1 MPISYG
7 RQSISWRDIVAVV
20 RAMRSPYL
28 TQGPSVQAFE
38 SAFARMVGAP
48 YAVAV
53 NNATAALHLAML
65 ALGVSAKDEVIT
77 SPITFLSSAN
87 CARMVGATVRLADI
101 DPHTACIDP
110 DALLNQLTPA
120 TKVIIPVHFAGNPC
134 DMDRIHRIAAQHG
147 IAVVEDASH
156 ALGST
161 YRGVPIGGLAGTN
174 MTVFSFHPVKP
185 ITTGEGGMI
194 TTHSAS
200 LYRQLCQLRSHGIER
215 DPAHMTQS
223 DGPWYYEMHRLG
235 HNYRLTDIQ
244 SELGLSQLRQW
255 PRFLARRQAIV
266 ARYRQAL
273 QSDDR
278 FTLLTPTPDS
288 SSGHHL
294 LPILCDWQR
303 LGMTKKACF
312 EHFKANGIHLQVH
325 YIPLHMQPYY
335 QQLGINPCQ
344 KAADYYHAAISLPVY
359 VGLSNR
365 EVDRVIALLKG
376 LSS

>member
-20 RAMRSPYL
+20 RALRSPYL
-28 TQGPSVQAFE
+28 TQGPAVQAFE

-65 ALGVSAKDEVIT
+65 ALGITATDEVIT

-101 DPHTACIDP
+101 DPHTACMNP
-110 DALLNQLTPA
+110 DDLLAQLTPA

-134 DMDRIHRIAAQHG
+134 DMDRIHHIARQHG

-161 YRGVPIGGLAGTN
+161 YRGVPIGGLADSD
-174 MTVFSFHPVKP
+174 MTIFSFHPVKP

-194 TTHSAS
+194 TTHSES
-200 LYRQLCQLRSHGIER
+200 LYRQLCQLRSHGIVR
-215 DPAHMTQS
+215 DREHMTQS
-223 DGPWYYEMHRLG
+223 DGSWYYEMHHLG

-244 SELGLSQLRQW
+244 SALGLSQLTQW
-255 PRFLARRQAIV
+255 PRFLERRQAIV
-266 ARYRQAL
+266 ARYRAAL
-273 QSDDR
+273 QSDQR
-278 FTLLTPTPDS
+278 FTFLNSTPNST
-288 SSGHHL
+288 SGHHL
-294 LPILCDWQR
+294 LPVLCNWQR
-303 LGMTKKACF
+303 IGITKQACF
-312 EHFKANGIHLQVH
+312 DYFKAHDIHLQVH
-325 YIPLHMQPYY
+325 YIPLHFQPYY
-335 QQLGINPCQ
+335 QQLGINNCP
-344 KAADYYHAAISLPVY
+344 KAADYYHATISLPLY
-359 VGLSNR
+359 VDLSNR
-365 EVDRVIALLKG
+365 EVDRVISLLKG
-376 LSS
+376 IS